1 MSIVSPIKFLIAIF
15 FLGIVL
21 QKGSTTMSNI
31 MQYLIQLGE
40 EFRDSYR
47 TVDGRMDEVIQS
59 LDLLSMRIS
68 DIEMCMN
75 PNLQEEDE
83 DD

>member
-1 MSIVSPIKFLIAIF
+1 
-15 FLGIVL
+15 
-21 QKGSTTMSNI
+21 
-31 MQYLIQLGE
+31 MQYLVQLGE

-59 LDLLSMRIS
+59 LDLLSLRMSQVEERL
-68 DIEMCMN
+68 N
-75 PNLQEEDE
+75 PNLQAEDE

>member
-1 MSIVSPIKFLIAIF
+1 
-15 FLGIVL
+15 
-21 QKGSTTMSNI
+21 MSNI

-47 TVDGRMDEVIQS
+47 IVDGRMDEVIQS

-68 DIEMCMN
+68 DIEMRMN

>member
-1 MSIVSPIKFLIAIF
+1 
-15 FLGIVL
+15 
-21 QKGSTTMSNI
+21 MSNI
-31 MQYLIQLGE
+31 MQYLVQLGE

-59 LDLLSMRIS
+59 LDLLSLRMSQVEERL
-68 DIEMCMN
+68 N
-75 PNLQEEDE
+75 PNLQAEDE

>member
-1 MSIVSPIKFLIAIF
+1 
-15 FLGIVL
+15 
-21 QKGSTTMSNI
+21 MSNI
-31 MQYLIQLGE
+31 MQYLVQLGE

-59 LDLLSMRIS
+59 LDLLSLRMAQVEERL
-68 DIEMCMN
+68 N
-75 PNLQEEDE
+75 PNLQAEDE

>member
-1 MSIVSPIKFLIAIF
+1 
-15 FLGIVL
+15 
-21 QKGSTTMSNI
+21 

-68 DIEMCMN
+68 DIEMRMN

>member
-1 MSIVSPIKFLIAIF
+1 
-15 FLGIVL
+15 
-21 QKGSTTMSNI
+21 MSNI
-31 MQYLIQLGE
+31 MQYLVQLGE

-59 LDLLSMRIS
+59 LDLLSLRMSQVEARL
-68 DIEMCMN
+68 N
-75 PNLQEEDE
+75 PNLQAEDE

>member
-1 MSIVSPIKFLIAIF
+1 
-15 FLGIVL
+15 
-21 QKGSTTMSNI
+21 MSNI
-31 MQYLIQLGE
+31 MQYLVQLGE

-59 LDLLSMRIS
+59 LDLLSLRMAQVEERL
-68 DIEMCMN
+68 N